1 MAFQKPSHTFAKIH
15 LKALQTKSFHI
26 LLALSFTMFIN
37 MFCFAQDLP
46 RPSEPIR
53 PVSEL
58 DTTSVSSLNNLNIKL
73 DSIAAPTLNIKL
85 ADSIKN
91 DSIPIEH
98 CSGFEKFVISISIRI
113 ALSILSPTHS
123 MNLMMIDEGFGVFDN
138 RHNKQLLKMLEP
150 LQSIFKQIFIIT
162 HINELQ
168 YEIPNK
174 IQIKNG
180 KMSYK

>member
-1 MAFQKPSHTFAKIH
+1 MFYPSNLVLVLTLFLNFIICNI
-15 LKALQTKSFHI
+15 LKKCSFV
-26 LLALSFTMFIN
+26 
-37 MFCFAQDLP
+37 CFDIQFL
-46 RPSEPIR
+46 
-53 PVSEL
+53 
-58 DTTSVSSLNNLNIKL
+58 
-73 DSIAAPTLNIKL
+73 
-85 ADSIKN
+85 KN

-162 HINELQ
+162 HIDELQ

-174 IQIKNG
+174 IRIKDG
-180 KMSYK
+180 RIC